1 LAGKADTTHNH
12 DANYYTE
19 SEADTLLATKAATS
33 HNHAASEITSGTLA
47 DGNVADNLT
56 LVLEGAT
63 ADDYETTLAVTD
75 PTADQTITL
84 PNASGTVVLDST
96 EADPKVGTLT
106 ASKWCAA
113 KADGSAIDCTQN
125 APTVTESDPQ
135 VGTLIGSNWCVAK
148 ADGSAIDCNQTAGS
162 FTTLTASGNVTLG
175 DAATDTVTVTG
186 SLLLEGATADDHETT
201 LAVTDPTADQTIT
214 LPNASGTVVLES
226 TTACTD
232 NKILKKS
239 GGVWVCD
246 NDTSV
251 TFAGSGSATTAAH
264 SDHDHSGVYADAAAT
279 TTALAGKAD
288 AAATTTALAGVLEG
302 ATADDYE
309 TTLAVTDPTA
319 DQTITLPNASGTVV
333 LDSTEADPKV
343 GTLTASK
350 WCAAKADGSAID
362 CTQNAPLTTESDPKV
377 GSLTSGKWCSS
388 DGSKVNC
395 TENAPSGTGDIT
407 SVVAGDGLITGG
419 TTGDVTLD
427 VKVDGSTLE
436 ISTDT
441 LQIKDGGVTE
451 NKLAASLTF
460 DDGDLVDL
468 SPTYTTSAGT
478 TKGLILPKANDV
490 STATAIGQ
498 ISWDIDDKT
507 LYVGDG
513 TTAIS
518 IGATTDADG
527 NLVFKDSNGNQVLK
541 IIPGDGTDGPNIIGG
556 DAANGVTTGVK
567 GATIAGGGST
577 GNRNFV
583 TDNYGTVGGGQ
594 KNQAGTDDG
603 TLTNQSHATVAG
615 GQNNTASGKYSSI
628 GGGQS
633 NTASGQYSTV
643 GGGKS
648 NTAGYLATVV
658 GGLSNTASG
667 SYSTVVGGS
676 NNEAKTTRSLAGG
689 NRARVMSGHQGT
701 FLWADSNDVE
711 FRSIIKNEFAVRAT
725 EGVRFVTA
733 VSPTAGGAGV
743 VGAPTAGATLVAGS
757 STWSTLSDRN
767 AKENFSPVDTR
778 QVLEKVVA
786 LPLETWNYKTQED
799 SIRHI
804 GPMAQDFHAAFGTG
818 QNNKTITTVDAD
830 GVALA
835 AIQGLY
841 QLVQDQRALLQ
852 KQQAELQKQQA
863 ELQKQQTEITTLKA
877 ENHEMHTG
885 LQAVKAHLE
894 RLEKSLQ
901 LRVAGGK

>member
-1 LAGKADTTHNH
+1 
-12 DANYYTE
+12 
-19 SEADTLLATKAATS
+19 
-33 HNHAASEITSGTLA
+33 
-47 DGNVADNLT
+47 
-56 LVLEGAT
+56 
-63 ADDYETTLAVTD
+63 
-75 PTADQTITL
+75 
-84 PNASGTVVLDST
+84 
-96 EADPKVGTLT
+96 
-106 ASKWCAA
+106 
-113 KADGSAIDCTQN
+113 
-125 APTVTESDPQ
+125 
-135 VGTLIGSNWCVAK
+135 
-148 ADGSAIDCNQTAGS
+148 
-162 FTTLTASGNVTLG
+162 
-175 DAATDTVTVTG
+175 DTVTVTG
-186 SLLLEGATADDHETT
+186 SLL
-201 LAVTDPTADQTIT
+201 
-214 LPNASGTVVLES
+214 
-226 TTACTD
+226 
-232 NKILKKS
+232 
-239 GGVWVCD
+239 
-246 NDTSV
+246 
-251 TFAGSGSATTAAH
+251 
-264 SDHDHSGVYADAAAT
+264 
-279 TTALAGKAD
+279 
-288 AAATTTALAGVLEG
+288 LEG

-395 TENAPSGTGDIT
+395 TENAPSGGTGDIT
-407 SVVAGDGLITGG
+407 SVVAGNGLINGG

-427 VKVDGSTLE
+427 VQVDGSTLE

-451 NKLAASLTF
+451 NKLAASLSF

-490 STATAIGQ
+490 STATVAGQISWDADDNKLYVGTGSGTQEIGSETDPQVGTVTNGQWCQGASGAVQCQSIADGTLLDLSSVNASSATEGLKLPQANDVSAATAIGQ

-648 NTAGYLATVV
+648 NTASGYLATVV